1 MNSHCA
7 RNSYCSNRDTPRG
20 CGWVSRGQSY
30 VELALALPVLAII
43 LVVAVDFGRLFYTY
57 LEVINAARA
66 GAQYGANSV
75 ITAAD
80 ASGMTTAAKQDGVNV
95 PNLTVSVSQCTC
107 GTATAT
113 IPACSSDFC
122 KNDPQ
127 GNYVV
132 VNAQA
137 PFSTIV
143 QYPGVSA
150 SITLKSQAVMQLQQ
164 Q

>member
-7 RNSYCSNRDTPRG
+7 TNSHCSNTNTLRG
-20 CGWVSRGQSY
+20 HWRTARGLSY
-30 VELALALPVLAII
+30 VELALALPALALI

-80 ASGMTTAAKQDGVNV
+80 ASGMTAAAKQDGVNV
-95 PNLTVSVSQCTC
+95 PNLTVNVSQCTC
-107 GTATAT
+107 GTPTAT
-113 IPACSSDFC
+113 IVACSSDFC

-127 GNYVV
+127 GTTSSLTRRH
-132 VNAQA
+132 
-137 PFSTIV
+137 P
-143 QYPGVSA
+143 SA
-150 SITLKSQAVMQLQQ
+150 RW
-164 Q
+164 